1 MFDTLGEV
9 GSGLLS
15 DVRRKK
21 TILFVDN
28 EPNVTFFSQVGF
40 ISLTLRFL
48 KSQIILSDLKV
59 TIWPPFVII

>member
-1 MFDTLGEV
+1 MFDTLDEV